1 MKIEIKK
8 LRFTNFKGF
17 KDFEV
22 DFSQDTTISGDN
34 GTGKTS
40 IVDGFLWLLF
50 GKDSEGRTDFHIKH
64 LNKGK
69 TQRISEVEGILSI
82 DDRKVVLRRSYC
94 EKWTKRRGNSEEEF
108 TGHESQYFIDDVPCQ
123 AGEYKS
129 FIDNL
134 CKEDV
139 FRMITNTSYFPY
151 LKKEVKRNML
161 LEMAG
166 EIDESEIIN
175 SNDNFKE
182 LFAEIEEGLSLE
194 KYKAKVAAKK
204 AVIKKAIE
212 DIPARIDEVKRGMP
226 ETENWQELESEL
238 EQKTIKLKEYE
249 KSLIDTTTALNML
262 NKKRFEKLEI
272 VQKVKNELF
281 IRQNEVKQEVLK
293 EYLNQKNEYDYRL
306 NHIATI
312 KRNNQRTKDRISE
325 LELELSRKKTIKD
338 ALLQTYHDIKNS
350 VFKVDESK
358 LQCPT
363 CLRIFENSDEK
374 IQELQENF
382 NIEKSKL
389 LEANMEKGIAL
400 KKHIENLEKE
410 IECLEKDIQEL
421 PEPLPEPIAI
431 QDSEIHAAIQGDA
444 KCLAIIRRIESAEK
458 EAGEAETAD
467 TSEIEE
473 VIELLKNS
481 IDEIKGKLTL
491 KTVIDNSTERIKN
504 LSGEL
509 KASNLELA
517 RLEGIEFTINNFNKA
532 KMSIVEER
540 VNSLF
545 SIVKFRMF
553 DTQIN
558 GGEVETCEEMVDGIP
573 YNGALNNA
581 MRVNAGLDIINAI
594 CKHIGIYAPIFFDNA
609 ESVNEFIQT
618 ESQVIKLVVTKDKNL
633 KIN

>member
-8 LRFTNFKGF
+8 LKFVNFKGF
-17 KDFEV
+17 KEFEV
-22 DFSQDTTISGDN
+22 EFSPDTTISGDN

-69 TQRISEVEGILSI
+69 TQRVSEVEGVLLLNGKETILK
-82 DDRKVVLRRSYC
+82 RVYK
-94 EKWTKRRGNSEEEF
+94 EKWVKRRGNAEEEF
-108 TGHESQYFIDDVPCQ
+108 AGHESQYYIDDVPCQ
-123 AGEYKS
+123 AGEYKEY
-129 FIDNL
+129 IDGL
-134 CKEDV
+134 CKEEV
-139 FRMITNTSYFPY
+139 FRMITNPSYFPN
-151 LKKEVKRNML
+151 LKKEVKRDML
-161 LEMAG
+161 LKMAG

-175 SNDNFKE
+175 SNGNYQN
-182 LFAEIEEGLSLE
+182 LFEDLENGETLE
-194 KYKAKVAAKK
+194 KYRAKVAAKK
-204 AVIKKAIE
+204 ATIKRNIE

-226 ETENWQELESEL
+226 ESENWQELESEL

-249 KSLIDTTTALNML
+249 KSLVDITTALNMR

-272 VQKVKNELF
+272 VQKIKNELF
-281 IRQNEVKQEVLK
+281 VRKNEVKQAVQK
-293 EYLNQKNEYDYRL
+293 EYLEQKNEYDYRL
-306 NHIATI
+306 NHISMI

-338 ALLQTYHDIKNS
+338 ALLQTYHDIKDS
-350 VFKVDESK
+350 QFIIDKTK

-363 CLRIFENSDEK
+363 CLRMFENSDEK

-382 NIEKSKL
+382 NLEKSKL

-400 KKHIENLEKE
+400 KNHIENLEKE
-410 IECLEKDIQEL
+410 IGCLEKDIQEL

-444 KCLAIIRRIESAEK
+444 KCLAIIKRIESAEN
-458 EAGEAETAD
+458 EIGEAETAD

-473 VIELLKNS
+473 AIELLKNS
-481 IDEIKGKLTL
+481 TDEIKSKLSL
-491 KTVIDNSTERIKN
+491 KTIIENSTERIKN
-504 LSGEL
+504 LTGEL

-532 KMSIVEER
+532 KMSFVEER

-558 GGEVETCEEMVDGIP
+558 GGEVETCEEMVEGIP
-573 YNGALNNA
+573 FNGALNNA
-581 MRVNAGLDIINAI
+581 ARINAGLDIINAI
-594 CKHIGIYAPIFFDNA
+594 CRNIGIYAPIFFDNA
-609 ESVNEFIQT
+609 ESVNEFIPT